1 MPGAVISGTFCIA
14 HSELLQ
20 LALRGHG
27 HCCIAEHDELAD
39 PFALL
44 LHRVKHPDA
53 VILTTQTDTVRHPE
67 VRRLL
72 MDLAIALLPPGGLRT
87 VLRLDVDP
95 HELFYHMIQTG
106 FTGSF
111 GDMMS
116 MDIAPVYSTPSTESP
131 GGVRCLQV
139 PPFAH
144 ATPVMLAQIVCHV
157 ISAIKTPSMVEAA
170 IHSE

>member
-20 LALRGHG
+20 VALRGHG
-27 HCCIAEHDELAD
+27 YCCIAEHDELAD

-53 VILTTQTDTVRHPE
+53 VILTTQTDTVGHPE

-72 MDLAIALLPPGGLRT
+72 MDLAIALLPPDGMRT

-116 MDIAPVYSTPSTESP
+116 MDMAPVYSAPSP

-144 ATPVMLAQIVCHV
+144 ATPVMLAQIVRHV
-157 ISAIKTPSMVEAA
+157 LSAIKTPSTVEA
-170 IHSE
+170 ITHSE